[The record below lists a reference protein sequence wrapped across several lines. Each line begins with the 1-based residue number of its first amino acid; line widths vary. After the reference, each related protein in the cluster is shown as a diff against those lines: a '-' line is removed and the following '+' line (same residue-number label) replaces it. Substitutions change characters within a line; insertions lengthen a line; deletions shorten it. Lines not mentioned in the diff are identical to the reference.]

1 MVQWVASRP
10 GALGQSYWT
19 QQVLKNKKQT
29 GRGEGC
35 VGRCGGGLEVD
46 MLRYIVYMNETSK

>member
-29 GRGEGC
+29 GRGEGVC
-35 VGRCGGGLEVD
+35 WKVWWGLGS
-46 MLRYIVYMNETSK
+46 RYVKIHCIHE